1 MGYEF
6 LLVLKA
12 RLENVIADFLHFP
25 DWPFASF
32 SETVMTV
39 RGHLPPLFY
48 IIAAIVVFI
57 AISFL
62 LTETIIGLCI
72 GFVLWKIGIT
82 RSWGVVEFR
91 AFTAEVT
98 IENFEL
104 GPDAIKSIYV
114 YWKRILPLE
123 LLYIES
129 GTVRLDTHSHYVAC
143 YFQEAMIYKHSL
155 HCTTYGLLQF
165 VAYVFWH
172 ITRLSTTFVFDF
184 DSRASLHTNMLIST

>member
-12 RLENVIADFLHFP
+12 RLGNVMFSLLSIP
-25 DWPFASF
+25 EWPFSSF
-32 SETVMTV
+32 SESLVTV

-48 IIAAIVVFI
+48 VIAAIIVFM
-57 AISFL
+57 ALSFL

-82 RSWGVVEFR
+82 KSWSVVEFR
-91 AFTAEVT
+91 AFSAEVI

-104 GPDAIKSIYV
+104 GPGAVRSIYV

-129 GTVRLDTHSHYVAC
+129 GTVR
-143 YFQEAMIYKHSL
+143 
-155 HCTTYGLLQF
+155 
-165 VAYVFWH
+165 
-172 ITRLSTTFVFDF
+172 
-184 DSRASLHTNMLIST
+184 